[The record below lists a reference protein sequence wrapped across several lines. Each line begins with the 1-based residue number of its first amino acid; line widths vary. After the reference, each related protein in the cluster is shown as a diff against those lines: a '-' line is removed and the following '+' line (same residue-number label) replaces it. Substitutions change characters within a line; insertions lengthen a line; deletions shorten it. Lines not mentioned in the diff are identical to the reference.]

1 MLEPKEW
8 AVATCWFSF
17 GKSNAATLWQWLCWT
32 ATTPSTT
39 LHGAAWPCAHWQS
52 GPTASSGHY
61 PVGPTPTKNYWALEC
76 FACLTRGPLFGRFR
90 SRAHCSVHHP
100 STTTT
105 TASAKPPLRGPHTCY
120 VPRRRLSCSRS
131 DFASA
136 PAAVLAPTTNSKPT
150 LPLTPWQNSPEIFK
164 YSFKTG
170 SV

>member
-1 MLEPKEW
+1 MLGG
-8 AVATCWFSF
+8 VATCWFSF

-32 ATTPSTT
+32 ATPPSTT
-39 LHGAAWPCAHWQS
+39 LHGAAWPCVHWQRGS
-52 GPTASSGHY
+52 TASSGHY

-100 STTTT
+100 PTTP

-131 DFASA
+131 DCICARCSA
-136 PAAVLAPTTNSKPT
+136 GYHKFKTYPTFDS
-150 LPLTPWQNSPEIFK
+150 LTKFTRNFK
-164 YSFKTG
+164 YSFKTK
-170 SV
+170 SNSLE